1 MCVDPAIIRLHLGDI
16 FRYAILY
23 LFYFT
28 LSDVYRI
35 SHRKLNDEPEK
46 MEICHLDTNS
56 YYLYSVEFFILAI
69 LCQSPRP
76 GLPLT
81 CFSLKTGQ

>member
-1 MCVDPAIIRLHLGDI
+1 MCVDRAIIRLHLGDI

-23 LFYFT
+23 LFYST

-56 YYLYSVEFFILAI
+56 YYLYSVAFFILAI